1 LNPTV
6 SNDRLDAP
14 EVDLLEIFL
23 HDYGFDYRMSSVEWL
38 RQKIGACVAAEE
50 LQTVQGLREKVLH
63 DESCRQ
69 RLLRTLTLDASPMF
83 YEPAFYQAF
92 RAGVVPLLRTYPFV
106 RIWHVGCSTG
116 QEVYSMAILLED
128 EGIYDRCRLY
138 ATDIDESALK
148 QARAGIFPLASM
160 KAYTANYVRAGGKA
174 AFSEYYTASYDNAI
188 FRPSLKRN
196 IILAQHDLASDG
208 PFNEFQV
215 IVCRGVLPT
224 LGPAIQSRAHDLFR
238 QSLVRLGFLCLG
250 ETEALGDN
258 GGRSAYEP
266 FSTGGIYR
274 RIY

>member
-1 LNPTV
+1 MNPTI
-6 SNDRLDAP
+6 SNDRLEDP
-14 EVDLLEIFL
+14 EVDLLEILL
-23 HDYGFDYRMSSVEWL
+23 HDYGFDYRMSSVDWL
-38 RQKIGACVAAEE
+38 RQKISDRVASEQ
-50 LQTVQGLREKVLH
+50 LQTVKGLREKIFH
-63 DESCRQ
+63 DEGCRQ
-69 RLLRTLTLDASPMF
+69 RLLRSLTLDASAMF
-83 YEPAFYQAF
+83 YEPAFYKAF

-116 QEVYSMAILLED
+116 QEVYSMAILLEE

-138 ATDIDESALK
+138 ATDIDETALK
-148 QARAGIFPLASM
+148 QSRDAVFPLAAM
-160 KAYTANYVRAGGKA
+160 QEYTANYVRAGGIA

-196 IILAQHDLASDG
+196 LVVAQHNLASDG
-208 PFNEFQV
+208 PFNEFQA
-215 IVCRGVLPT
+215 IICRGVLPT
-224 LGPAIQSRAHDLFR
+224 LGPGIQTRAHDLFR

-250 ETEALGDN
+250 ETEALGNN